1 MKKLVYVLLG
11 IAALI
16 IIAAI
21 SFVLLFDP
29 NAYRERLSTEVTR
42 ITGREFVIEGEIE
55 LSIFPWLAID
65 VGRTRL
71 GNAEGFGDEP
81 FASFERARLSVQLL
95 PMLLRREVSVGTATL
110 DALQLNLAVDKNGRS
125 NWQDLLEADEAP
137 AEAEEAST
145 TASPGD
151 FEVAGIAITNAAIR
165 YTDAS
170 LGESY
175 TLSEVELSTGAIAAG
190 TPISIAGGFNF
201 ELQPADIAGDLTVDA
216 IVALDGDAGTIALP
230 EVEATILGIEV
241 SASVNPMPLDGAIEP
256 VARFET
262 APFSLQSLMQRMN
275 IEPIATADSEALE
288 KIRIAATARVTPA
301 ALALEDLELQVDD
314 TTFKGNLSV
323 ASDAVGTISVEL
335 AGDSINL
342 DRYMAPAAEADVVED
357 EVIPI
362 EIPVDLVRS
371 LNVRGNLTLEEA
383 RLSGMAFTDV
393 TLGIN
398 AGGGKLRMHPIS
410 AAFFDGRYE
419 GDVRI
424 DASGAE
430 PKISVNENIRDVNVG
445 ALVQTVFDTENVTG
459 RINGSFRLG
468 GAGADLG
475 DIQRSLA
482 GRIEF
487 ELVEGAFEGT
497 DLWYELRRAR
507 ALLKQEQAPE
517 PSLPARTRF
526 SSVRLNGPVEA
537 GVFRTEEMFAELPF
551 MQVNGSGNVDF
562 AAAEVDLRVSAR
574 VLDNPELADAATADE
589 IDDLTRAVIPVRIT
603 GPLTAP
609 SVTPDIE
616 SLLKKEA
623 ERKVKDMLRDKLLGG
638 GDEEA
643 ATDADATETT
653 ETKKKKKKSDRDKVK
668 DALRGLLGD

>member
-1 MKKLVYVLLG
+1 M
-11 IAALI
+11 
-16 IIAAI
+16 
-21 SFVLLFDP
+21 
-29 NAYRERLSTEVTR
+29 
-42 ITGREFVIEGEIE
+42 
-55 LSIFPWLAID
+55 
-65 VGRTRL
+65 
-71 GNAEGFGDEP
+71 
-81 FASFERARLSVQLL
+81 
-95 PMLLRREVSVGTATL
+95 
-110 DALQLNLAVDKNGRS
+110 
-125 NWQDLLEADEAP
+125 
-137 AEAEEAST
+137 
-145 TASPGD
+145 
-151 FEVAGIAITNAAIR
+151 AGISISNAAVS

-175 TLSEVELSTGAIAAG
+175 TLTQVEMSTGAIAAG
-190 TPISIAGGFNF
+190 TPISVAGGFDF
-201 ELQPADIAGDLTVDA
+201 ELQPADIAGDLTVEA
-216 IVALDGDAGTIALP
+216 IMALDGDAGTIALP
-230 EVEATILGIEV
+230 EIEATILGIEV
-241 SASVNPMPLDGAIEP
+241 SASVNPMPLDGAIQP

-262 APFSLQSLMQRMN
+262 APFSLQSLLQRMN
-275 IEPIATADSEALE
+275 IEPIETADSEALE
-288 KIRIAATARVTPA
+288 RISIAATARVTPA

-323 ASDAVGTISVEL
+323 ASDAVGTISVDL

-342 DRYMAPAAEADVVED
+342 DRYMAPAAEADVVND

-362 EIPVDLVRS
+362 EIPVELVRS
-371 LNVRGNLTLEEA
+371 LNVAGNLTLEEA
-383 RLSGMAFTDV
+383 RLSGMAFTEV

-398 AGGGKLRMHPIS
+398 AGNNRLRMHPIS

-424 DASGAE
+424 DASSAE

-468 GAGADLG
+468 GTGAELG
-475 DIQRSLA
+475 DIQKSLA

-487 ELVEGAFEGT
+487 ELVDGAFEGT

-507 ALLKQEQAPE
+507 ALLKQETAPE

-526 SSVRLNGPVEA
+526 SSVRLNGPVEN
-537 GVFRTEEMFAELPF
+537 GVFRTDEMYAELPF

-562 AAAEVDLRVSAR
+562 ASAEVDLRVSAR

-589 IDDLTRAVIPVRIT
+589 LDDFTKAVIPVRIT

-609 SVTPDIE
+609 SVKPDIE

-643 ATDADATETT
+643 APDADETQTT
-653 ETKKKKKKSDRDKVK
+653 EKKKKKSDRDKVK
-668 DALRGLLGD
+668 DALKGLLGD

>member
-1 MKKLVYVLLG
+1 MKKLLYVFLG
-11 IAALI
+11 IAALV

-21 SFVLLFDP
+21 SFVILFDP
-29 NAYRERLSTEVTR
+29 NAYRDRLATEVKR
-42 ITGREFVIEGEIE
+42 ITGREFVIEGDIE
-55 LSIFPWLAID
+55 LTIFPWLAID
-65 VGRTRL
+65 VGLTRL

-81 FASFERARLSVQLL
+81 FVSFERARL
-95 PMLLRREVSVGTATL
+95 
-110 DALQLNLAVDKNGRS
+110 DKNGRS
-125 NWQDLLEADEAP
+125 NWQDLLESEEAP
-137 AEAEEAST
+137 AEAEAST
-145 TASPGD
+145 TASPAA
-151 FEVAGIAITNAAIR
+151 FEVAGISISNAAVS

-175 TLSEVELSTGAIAAG
+175 TLTQVEMSTGAIAAG
-190 TPISIAGGFNF
+190 TPISVAGGFDF
-201 ELQPADIAGDLTVDA
+201 ELQPADIAGDLTVEA
-216 IVALDGDAGTIALP
+216 IMALDGDAGTIALP
-230 EVEATILGIEV
+230 EIEATILGIEV
-241 SASVNPMPLDGAIEP
+241 SASVNPIALDGAIQP

-262 APFSLQSLMQRMN
+262 APFSLQSLLQRMN
-275 IEPIATADSEALE
+275 IEPIETADSEALE
-288 KIRIAATARVTPA
+288 RISIAATARVTPA

-323 ASDAVGTISVEL
+323 ASDAVGTISVDL

-342 DRYMAPAAEADVVED
+342 DRYMAPAAEADVVND

-362 EIPVDLVRS
+362 EIPVELVRS
-371 LNVRGNLTLEEA
+371 LNVAGNLTLEEA
-383 RLSGMAFTDV
+383 RLSGMAFTEV

-398 AGGGKLRMHPIS
+398 AGNNRLRMHPIS

-424 DASGAE
+424 DASSAE

-468 GAGADLG
+468 GTGAELG
-475 DIQRSLA
+475 DIQKSLA

-487 ELVEGAFEGT
+487 ELVDGAFEGT

-507 ALLKQEQAPE
+507 ALLKQETAPE

-526 SSVRLNGPVEA
+526 SSVRLNGPVEN
-537 GVFRTEEMFAELPF
+537 GVFRTDEMYAELPF

-562 AAAEVDLRVSAR
+562 ASAEVDLRVSAR

-589 IDDLTRAVIPVRIT
+589 LDDFTKAVIPVRIT

-609 SVTPDIE
+609 SVKPDIE

-643 ATDADATETT
+643 APDADETQTT
-653 ETKKKKKKSDRDKVK
+653 EKKKKKSDRDKVK
-668 DALRGLLGD
+668 DALKGLLGD

>member
-21 SFVLLFDP
+21 SFVILFDP

-81 FASFERARLSVQLL
+81 FVSFERARLSVQLL
-95 PMLLRREVSVGTATL
+95 PLLLRREVSVGTASL

-125 NWQDLLEADEAP
+125 NWQDLLESEEAP
-137 AEAEEAST
+137 AEAEAST
-145 TASPGD
+145 TASPGGL
-151 FEVAGIAITNAAIR
+151 EVAGISISNAAVS

-201 ELQPADIAGDLTVDA
+201 ELQPADIAGDLTVEA
-216 IVALDGDAGTIALP
+216 IIALDGDAGTIALP
-230 EVEATILGIEV
+230 EIEATILGIEV
-241 SASVNPMPLDGAIEP
+241 SASVNPMPLDGAIQP

-275 IEPIATADSEALE
+275 IEPIKTADTEALE
-288 KIRIAATARVTPA
+288 RISIAATARVTPA
-301 ALALEDLELQVDD
+301 ALALEGLELQVDD

-323 ASDAVGTISVEL
+323 ASDAVGTISVDL

-362 EIPVDLVRS
+362 EIPVELVRS
-371 LNVRGNLTLEEA
+371 LNVAGNLTLEEA
-383 RLSGMAFTDV
+383 RLSGMAFKDV

-398 AGGGKLRMHPIS
+398 AGNNRLRMHPIS

-430 PKISVNENIRDVNVG
+430 PTISVNENIRDVNVG

-468 GAGADLG
+468 GIGAELG
-475 DIQRSLA
+475 DIQKSLA

-487 ELVEGAFEGT
+487 ELIDGAFEGT

-507 ALLKQEQAPE
+507 ALLKQETAPE

-526 SSVRLNGPVEA
+526 SSVRLNGPVEG
-537 GVFRTEEMFAELPF
+537 GVFRTEEMYAELPF

-562 AAAEVDLRVSAR
+562 ASAEVDLRVSAR

-589 IDDLTRAVIPVRIT
+589 LDDFTKAVIPVLIT

-609 SVTPDIE
+609 SVKPDIE

-643 ATDADATETT
+643 APDADETQATEK
-653 ETKKKKKKSDRDKVK
+653 KKKKKKSDRDKVK
-668 DALRGLLGD
+668 DALKGLLGD